1 MKALRWT
8 FETWQDQKNGN
19 WILVEGRK
27 WEEEEGW
34 YLVEENEAGL
44 EDGNQL

>member
-1 MKALRWT
+1 MRLGKTRRTATGYW
-8 FETWQDQKNGN
+8 WK
-19 WILVEGRK
+19 GRK